1 MHRGALCGGRRAGE
15 QILPVCED
23 NPGLFFMFTVS
34 IITLFLLT
42 LRVQLTLIAPGLWPQ
57 EKGHMLS
64 ALFLLLSHG
73 STWTRASFSEDL
85 PEGQSDI

>member
-34 IITLFLLT
+34 IITPFLLT
-42 LRVQLTLIAPGLWPQ
+42 LRVQLTLIAPGLWAT
-57 EKGHMLS
+57 GGRSHAFCSLS
-64 ALFLLLSHG
+64 ATITWVNLDKSFFLGG
-73 STWTRASFSEDL
+73 SS
-85 PEGQSDI
+85 